1 MDLLPRLPAY
11 WPHKEHSQIIPSRP
25 HRWHVQIMGSGPQL
39 LLIHGAG
46 GATHSWRD
54 VMPLLAQTHQ
64 VIAVDLPG
72 QGFSQLGSRARC
84 GLDAMATD
92 LASLLTQ
99 EGWEPTAII
108 GHSAGA
114 AIALRL
120 AELGVSPRGQIIG
133 INAAL
138 ANFKGIAGFL
148 FPAFAK
154 LLSLNPLTARIFTA
168 TSGNSAAVE
177 RLMTGT
183 GSKLDENGL
192 KLYEALIS
200 RRSHVDGTLAMMA
213 HWKLDGLLERL
224 PNIHNQTLFIT
235 GLNDQAVPPSTS
247 NAAASR
253 MPNAQVQELS
263 KLGHLA
269 HEESPQQ
276 VVNLIRAFIEE

>member
-1 MDLLPRLPAY
+1 
-11 WPHKEHSQIIPSRP
+11 
-25 HRWHVQIMGSGPQL
+25 MGSGPLL

-54 VMPLLAQTHQ
+54 VMPLLAQTHE
-64 VIAVDLPG
+64 VIAIDLPG

-84 GLDAMATD
+84 GLDAIATD

-99 EGWEPTAII
+99 EGWEPATII

-120 AELGVSPRGQIIG
+120 AELGVSPNGKIVG

-138 ANFKGIAGFL
+138 ANFEGIAGFL

-168 TSGNSAAVE
+168 ASGNRAAVE
-177 RLMTGT
+177 RLIAGT
-183 GSKLDENGL
+183 GSKLDTTGL
-192 KLYEALIS
+192 KLYETLIS

-224 PNIHNQTLFIT
+224 PDIHSQTLFIT
-235 GLNDQAVPPSTS
+235 GANDQAVPPSTS
-247 NAAASR
+247 EAAALR
-253 MPNAQVQELS
+253 MTSAHVQQINS
-263 KLGHLA
+263 LGHLA

-276 VVNLIRAFIEE
+276 IVDLIRDFQDF

>member
-1 MDLLPRLPAY
+1 
-11 WPHKEHSQIIPSRP
+11 
-25 HRWHVQIMGSGPQL
+25 MGSGPQL

-64 VIAVDLPG
+64 VIAIDLPG

-92 LASLLTQ
+92 LASLLAQ

-177 RLMTGT
+177 RLITGT

-192 KLYEALIS
+192 KLYQTLIS

-224 PNIHNQTLFIT
+224 PNILNQTLFIT
-235 GLNDQAVPPSTS
+235 GSNDQAVPPKYKQHSCLTY
-247 NAAASR
+247 AKRASPR
-253 MPNAQVQELS
+253 TS

>member
-1 MDLLPRLPAY
+1 MSGLADIPSN
-11 WPHKEHSQIIPSRP
+11 WPWRAHSQIIASHP
-25 HRWHVQIMGSGPQL
+25 HRWHVQIMGTGPDL
-39 LLIHGAG
+39 VLIHGAG
-46 GATHSWRD
+46 ASTHSWRAM
-54 VMPLLAQTHQ
+54 MPLLAQTHR
-64 VIAVDLPG
+64 VIAFDLPG

-92 LASLLTQ
+92 LASLLAQ

-177 RLMTGT
+177 RLITGT

-192 KLYEALIS
+192 KLYQTLIS

-224 PNIHNQTLFIT
+224 PNILNQTLFIT
-235 GLNDQAVPPSTS
+235 GSNDQAVPPSTS
-247 NAAASR
+247 NTAASR
-253 MPNAQVQELS
+253 MPNARLHEIS
-263 KLGHLA
+263 ELGHLA

>member
-1 MDLLPRLPAY
+1 
-11 WPHKEHSQIIPSRP
+11 
-25 HRWHVQIMGSGPQL
+25 MGSGPQL

-84 GLDAMATD
+84 GLDPMATD
-92 LASLLTQ
+92 LASLITQ

-120 AELGVSPRGQIIG
+120 AELCVPLQGQIVG

-138 ANFKGIAGFL
+138 ANFKGVAGFV

-168 TSGNSAAVE
+168 TSGNPAAVE
-177 RLMTGT
+177 RLITGT
-183 GSKLDENGL
+183 GSKLDANGL
-192 KLYEALIS
+192 RLYETLIS

-224 PNIHNQTLFIT
+224 PNITNQTLFIT
-235 GLNDQAVPPSTS
+235 GSNDQAVPPSTS
-247 NAAASR
+247 NEAASC
-253 MPNAQVQELS
+253 MANARVQELS
-263 KLGHLA
+263 SLGHLA

-276 VVNLIRAFIEE
+276 VVNLIRAFMEE